1 MRYGDFRCLCSCHP
15 VCVQEA
21 YEVKTIT
28 FISQLIIPAFILFTV
43 LYGAF
48 KKVRVYDSFVSGA
61 KEGIQVTVNI
71 FPYLL
76 AIFVAVKAFQASGAF
91 DLIKLALAGSFTAL
105 GIPLEVLS
113 VAIIKPLSG
122 SASTAVF
129 TDIVKT
135 TGPDSLASRISA
147 VIIGSAET
155 TFYVLAVYL
164 GAVGIRRTKYLVPVC
179 VIADTLGIVIAIII
193 VRLMF

>member
-1 MRYGDFRCLCSCHP
+1 M
-15 VCVQEA
+15 
-21 YEVKTIT
+21 KTAA
-28 FISQLIIPAFILFTV
+28 FISQLAIPAFILFVV
-43 LYGAF
+43 LYGVF

-61 KEGIQVTVNI
+61 KEGPKVLLKI

-91 DLIKLALAGSFTAL
+91 DFIRLALAGSFSSL
-105 GIPLEVLS
+105 GIPPEVLS

-122 SASTAVF
+122 SASTAIF
-129 TDIVKT
+129 TDIVRI

-164 GAVGIRRTKYLVPVC
+164 GAVNISKTRYLVPVC
-179 VIADTLGIVIAIII
+179 LIADGVGIILAIVI
-193 VRLMF
+193 VKLMFY

>member
-1 MRYGDFRCLCSCHP
+1 M
-15 VCVQEA
+15 
-21 YEVKTIT
+21 KTLNV
-28 FISQLIIPAFILFTV
+28 ISQLVIPAFILFAV
-43 LYGAF
+43 LYGAA

-61 KEGIQVTVNI
+61 KEGIQVTINI

-76 AIFVAVKAFQASGAF
+76 AIFIAVKVFQASGAF
-91 DLIKLALAGSFTAL
+91 EMIRSALSGALAGL
-105 GIPLEVLS
+105 GIPPEILS
-113 VAIIKPLSG
+113 VAVIKPLSG
-122 SASTAVF
+122 SAATGVF

-164 GAVGIRRTKYLVPVC
+164 GAVGIRKTKYLVPVC
-179 VIADTLGIVIAIII
+179 LIADAIGIIIAIAV